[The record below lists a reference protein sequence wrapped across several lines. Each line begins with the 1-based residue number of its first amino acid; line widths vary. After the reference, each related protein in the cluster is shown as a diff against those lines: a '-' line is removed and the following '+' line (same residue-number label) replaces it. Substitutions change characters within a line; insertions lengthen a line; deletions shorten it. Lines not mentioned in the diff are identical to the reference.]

1 MCNWRS
7 IWRKWKSRDDLSMM
21 DKANSSA
28 PDFSFY
34 VCPQC
39 RGTLAVAGATL
50 HCSACRHNYPV
61 QHGIPDFI
69 SEDLTQSTNPVLRQ
83 VKWLDLLARVYESK
97 VWYPVVL
104 RLFAGRGQLSF
115 AGLINL
121 VQEMIGPVNGVV
133 LDVACGPGTYGR
145 RIASLSR
152 RVYGIDISRGML
164 EQGAAYARR
173 EGVSNVQFSRAQ
185 VETLPFRDAVFDA
198 AICSGSL
205 HLFQDAGRALAEIG
219 RTLKPGAPLAIVT
232 FTAGR
237 EGLFRFPRVLQWAR
251 SRGGHVFS
259 VSELESLLKENGF
272 AGYKST
278 VYGSLLT
285 CRAQKS

>member
-1 MCNWRS
+1 
-7 IWRKWKSRDDLSMM
+7 MM

-133 LDVACGPGTYGR
+133 LDVACGP
-145 RIASLSR
+145 AP
-152 RVYGIDISRGML
+152 M
-164 EQGAAYARR
+164 AA
-173 EGVSNVQFSRAQ
+173 
-185 VETLPFRDAVFDA
+185 
-198 AICSGSL
+198 GSL
-205 HLFQDAGRALAEIG
+205 RFRGEFMG
-219 RTLKPGAPLAIVT
+219 ST
-232 FTAGR
+232 F
-237 EGLFRFPRVLQWAR
+237 
-251 SRGGHVFS
+251 RGECWNRGQPMRDGKV
-259 VSELESLLKENGF
+259 
-272 AGYKST
+272 
-278 VYGSLLT
+278 
-285 CRAQKS
+285 